1 MWRITRALT
10 LVLFALAATA
20 AMAPPAAAGTGAPDA
35 PATADAA
42 SADPGVGAPFPALV
56 DALRGWWLDVRTTP
70 EDTGTRSLTG
80 SSGHHMD
87 PNGSPESTDGEAH
100 RAGESDSF
108 AGGVVSPP
116 EVR

>member
-20 AMAPPAAAGTGAPDA
+20 AMASPAAPGTGAPDA
-35 PATADAA
+35 PPTADAA
-42 SADPGVGAPFPALV
+42 SADPGVGAPVAALV
-56 DALRGWWLDVRTTP
+56 DVLRGWWLDVRTTP
-70 EDTGTRSLTG
+70 EDAGTRSLTG

-87 PNGSPESTDGEAH
+87 PNGSPESTDDEA
-100 RAGESDSF
+100 RRVGESAPS
-108 AGGVVSPP
+108 AGGVDSPP